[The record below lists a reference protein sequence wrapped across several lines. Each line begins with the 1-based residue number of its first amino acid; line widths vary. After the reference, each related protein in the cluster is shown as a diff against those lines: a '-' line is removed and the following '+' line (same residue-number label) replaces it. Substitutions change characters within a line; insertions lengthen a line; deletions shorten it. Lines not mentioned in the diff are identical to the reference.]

1 MSKQTRNHSIT
12 YADLNEVIDFL
23 IDDRTALKRG
33 IMQLIDQAFKEGK
46 NPPKTTKQ
54 SAEEIFLEKA
64 VKMCKYP
71 AFIDGRYISVPIGK
85 EEDAMDDLTICML
98 VNRYKFNI
106 QPCIPDALPE
116 IDLFDPEFRTG
127 KSTVDTDKPEV
138 NMPKRGEVWLN
149 KGERWYMKQVTD
161 STYSITIL
169 DSMKPDIKRGVSE
182 IEALILD
189 GMRIEVRD

>member
-1 MSKQTRNHSIT
+1 MSKQARNHSIT
-12 YADLNEVIDFL
+12 YADLNEVIDVL

-54 SAEEIFLEKA
+54 SAEEMYLEKA
-64 VKMCKYP
+64 VRLCRYP
-71 AFIDGRYISVPIGK
+71 AFLYGRYISVPIG
-85 EEDAMDDLTICML
+85 EEEKAMEDLTVSHL
-98 VNRYKFNI
+98 VNSHKFSI
-106 QPCIPDALPE
+106 QPCIANALPE
-116 IDLFDPEFRTG
+116 VDLFDPEFRTG
-127 KSTVDTDKPEV
+127 KPIIETDKPEV

-149 KGERWYMKQVTD
+149 KGERWYMKQITD

-169 DSMKPDIKRGVSE
+169 DSMKPDIKRGVGE

-189 GMRIEVRD
+189 GMRIEVRK